1 MDIQG
6 ISEPTELERIRSAN
20 AEQVYFQ
27 DLKNEMIIRMNQQW
41 KSCNEIQG
49 TFQNK
54 YYNFEYT
61 IVNCYNQSGNR
72 KFQFIHSGKTLNDYR
87 CNDIKN
93 WLKTNL

>member
-1 MDIQG
+1 MYTQDITT
-6 ISEPTELERIRSAN
+6 PKELARIRALN

-27 DLKNEMIIRMNQQW
+27 DLKNEMIISLNQQW

-49 TFQNK
+49 SFQNK

-61 IVNCYNQSGNR
+61 IVDCYNQSGDR
-72 KFQFIHSGKTLNDYR
+72 KLHFLDSGKKLHDYR

-93 WLKTNL
+93 WLKTIL